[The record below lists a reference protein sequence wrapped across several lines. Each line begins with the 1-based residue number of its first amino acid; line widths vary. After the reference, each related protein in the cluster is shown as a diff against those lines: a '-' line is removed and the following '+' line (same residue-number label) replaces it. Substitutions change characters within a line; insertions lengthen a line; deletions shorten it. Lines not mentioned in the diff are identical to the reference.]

1 MTPANPPTPTAA
13 VTPAATPAGAPAT
26 APAASEP
33 KGAGYA
39 IQLAALGKRD
49 EADAIAR
56 RLTGKGYAAY
66 VMAPEAGAPAMF
78 RVRVGK
84 FKERRE
90 AEGVAAKLEREEQ
103 FKPWIV
109 R

>member
-1 MTPANPPTPTAA
+1 M
-13 VTPAATPAGAPAT
+13 
-26 APAASEP
+26 
-33 KGAGYA
+33 
-39 IQLAALGKRD
+39 AALGKRD

-56 RLTGKGYAAY
+56 RLNGKGYAAY
-66 VMAPEAGAPAMF
+66 VMGPEAGAPAMY

-90 AEGVAAKLEREEQ
+90 AESVAAKLEKEEQ